1 MSYEKKIIRKELIK
15 NMINNLILFTILFAA
30 FSAIISYAANRFMY
44 LSVDNQ
50 LKEIRSRLSVIKKDV
65 YDKNDYSNTEN
76 SESQIIIGEETNL
89 TSDIERVREEI
100 NNRFGKI
107 NDLKVIVIFRNG
119 NGEILGT
126 SYRNDLYAN
135 YFYTMNF
142 DKKNINKIY
151 DFSINQD
158 TFYRGTDLEIEGP
171 SGEKYYLNLFINTNS
186 EKEMV
191 DRFIIIL
198 SISTAVA
205 IIISIFISYL
215 LANKSIKPIARSYER
230 QTEFIQNAS
239 HELRTPLTIIQA
251 KQEMLLKSPN
261 SKIIDKSE
269 DIALTLN
276 ESRRLSKMVSE
287 LMDLARDDAN
297 KTLLNI
303 VKADINS
310 IIDEIAIP
318 YQEMA
323 KMENKELNIIKD
335 CKNLIRVDINKFKE
349 LLIIVLDNAI
359 KYTEEGDKIELNA
372 RTQDDKLF
380 ISVKD
385 TGIGVSDEALKHIF
399 DRFYREDKARSRE
412 KGGSGLGL
420 SIAQTIVKNHGGTI
434 KIVHNNPKGI
444 IVQIK
449 L

>member
-15 NMINNLILFTILFAA
+15 NMIYNLILFTILFAA

-261 SKIIDKSE
+261 SKLIDKSE
-269 DIALTLN
+269 DITLTLN

-335 CKNLIRVDINKFKE
+335 CKNLIKVDINKFKE

>member
-15 NMINNLILFTILFAA
+15 NMIYNLILFTILFAA

-89 TSDIERVREEI
+89 TSDIERVRKEI
-100 NNRFGKI
+100 NNRFGEI

-318 YQEMA
+318 YQEMV

-335 CKNLIRVDINKFKE
+335 CKNLIKVDINKFKE